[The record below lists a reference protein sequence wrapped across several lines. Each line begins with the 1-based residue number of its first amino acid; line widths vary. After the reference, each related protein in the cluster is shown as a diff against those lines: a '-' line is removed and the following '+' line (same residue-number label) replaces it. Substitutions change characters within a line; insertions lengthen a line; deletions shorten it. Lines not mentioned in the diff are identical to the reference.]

1 MLIAP
6 YRHRIYRQQQGSGD
20 GIPNDLPAKAS
31 DAAGRPAMNGIDYIA
46 QILKQEGVEWMSCFP
61 SNPLISAVAKVGIRP
76 VAFRHERGAVMAA
89 DGYSRI
95 SDRQKFGVCAVQ
107 AQAGA
112 ENAMGGIA
120 QAYADNIPILV
131 FLGGNNLDRL
141 SVKPNFTAVQNYQ
154 GWVKQVEA
162 IYTPNQVGD
171 VMRRAFHALRNG
183 TPGPVIVELTGDVCA
198 QEVPEAARTYKSPK
212 MHRQVPE
219 PAAIADAAA
228 ALMSAKRPMIWAGQ
242 GVMFSGGTEALRELA
257 ELIAA
262 PVFCTMPGKSAFD
275 ERHPLALGAGSGTT
289 TGPANE
295 WLTGSDVMLALG
307 SSLTRT
313 PYGQKIQPGKTII
326 HNTNNPDDLNKDEAA
341 DIGLVG
347 DTRLT
352 IEALIECIQEQT
364 GGESVGERSKTEG
377 EVAAAKAKWMA
388 EWEPVLNGDEEPISY
403 YRVIQALNDTLDGE
417 NSIVTHD
424 AGAPRDS
431 IVPFYTAT
439 TPHSYVGWGKTTH
452 LGFGIPLII
461 GAKMAHPEKFCMN
474 LMGDGA
480 FGMSGTDIE
489 TAARSGAAI
498 TTVLLNNSAMATYS
512 GPTQGTI
519 GAEAREEYGVSTMHG
534 DYAKIAEGMG
544 AVGLRV
550 TKTAE
555 LGPALKEAQRLNA
568 EGRTVLIDIA
578 ANVEDRRSRF

>member
-1 MLIAP
+1 
-6 YRHRIYRQQQGSGD
+6 
-20 GIPNDLPAKAS
+20 
-31 DAAGRPAMNGIDYIA
+31 MNGIDYIA

-61 SNPLISAVAKVGIRP
+61 SNPLISAVARLGIRP

-141 SVKPNFTAVQNYQ
+141 SVKPNFTAARNYQ

-183 TPGPVIVELTGDVCA
+183 TPGPVVVELIADVCA

-212 MHRQVPE
+212 SHRQVPE
-219 PAAIADAAA
+219 ASAIEDAAA
-228 ALMSAKRPMIWAGQ
+228 ALIGAKRPLIWAGQ
-242 GVMFSGGTEALRELA
+242 GVMFSGGTDALRELA

-307 SSLTRT
+307 TSLTRS
-313 PYGQKIQPGKTII
+313 PYAQKIQPGKTII

-347 DTRLT
+347 DTKLT
-352 IEALIECIQEQT
+352 IQALIACIKAKA
-364 GGESVGERSKTEG
+364 GGRAMGERSRIQA

-388 EWEPVLNGDEEPISY
+388 EWTPALTDDSEPISY
-403 YRVIQALNDTLDGE
+403 YRVIQALNDTLDPE

-424 AGAPRDS
+424 AGAPRDT

-461 GAKMAHPEKFCMN
+461 GAKMAQPGKFCMN

-519 GAEAREEYGVSTMHG
+519 GKEAREEYGVSTMQG

-550 TKTAE
+550 TKAAE
-555 LGPALKEAQRLNA
+555 LGPALRQAQKLNA
-568 EGRTVLIDIA
+568 EGRTVLIDVK

>member
-1 MLIAP
+1 
-6 YRHRIYRQQQGSGD
+6 
-20 GIPNDLPAKAS
+20 
-31 DAAGRPAMNGIDYIA
+31 MNGIDYIA
-46 QILKQEGVEWMSCFP
+46 QILKQEGVDWMSCFP
-61 SNPLISAVAKVGIRP
+61 SNPLISAVARVGIRP

-95 SDRQKFGVCAVQ
+95 SDRQKFGVVAVQ

-141 SVKPNFTAVQNYQ
+141 SVKPNFSAAQNYK

-162 IYTPNQVGD
+162 IYTPNQVSD

-183 TPGPVIVELTGDVCA
+183 TPGPVVVELTADVCA
-198 QEVPEAARTYKSPK
+198 QEVPEAMQNYKSPK
-212 MHRQVPE
+212 IHRQLPE
-219 PAAIADAAA
+219 PSAIEEAVTAF
-228 ALMSAKRPMIWAGQ
+228 LSGKQRVIWAGS
-242 GVMFSGGTEALRELA
+242 GVLFSGATEALSELA
-257 ELIAA
+257 ELTAS

-275 ERHPLALGAGSGTT
+275 ERHPLSLGAGSGTT
-289 TGPANE
+289 TGPAHH
-295 WLTGSDVMLALG
+295 WLTNSDVILALG
-307 SSLTRT
+307 SSLTRS
-313 PYGQKIQPGKTII
+313 PYAQKINPGKTII
-326 HNTNNPDDLNKDEAA
+326 HNTNNPEDLNKDEAV
-341 DIGLVG
+341 DVGLVG

-352 IEALIECIQEQT
+352 VEALIACIKE
-364 GGESVGERSKTEG
+364 KTDNRGSGDRHQIEG
-377 EVAAAKAKWMA
+377 EVAAVRATWMA
-388 EWEPVLNGDEEPISY
+388 EWSPILNSDEEPISY
-403 YRVIQALNDTLDGE
+403 YRVIQALNETLDAE

-452 LGFGIPLII
+452 LGFGIPLMI
-461 GAKMAHPEKFCMN
+461 GAKMAEPDKFCLN

-489 TAARSGAAI
+489 TAVRSGAAI

-519 GAEAREEYGVSTMHG
+519 GAEAREQYGVSTMQG
-534 DYAKIAEGMG
+534 DYGKIAEGMG
-544 AVGLRV
+544 AVGLHV
-550 TKTAE
+550 NKTSE
-555 LGPALKEAQRLNA
+555 LAPALKEAQRLNA
-568 EGRTVLIDIA
+568 SGRTVLIDVR

>member
-1 MLIAP
+1 
-6 YRHRIYRQQQGSGD
+6 
-20 GIPNDLPAKAS
+20 
-31 DAAGRPAMNGIDYIA
+31 MNGIDYIA
-46 QILKQEGVEWMSCFP
+46 QILKQEGVEWISCFP
-61 SNPLISAVAKVGIRP
+61 SNPLISAAARIGIRP

-95 SDRQKFGVCAVQ
+95 SDRRKFGVCAVQ
-107 AQAGA
+107 SQAGA

-131 FLGGNNLDRL
+131 FLGGNALDRL
-141 SVKPNFTAVQNYQ
+141 SVKPNFTAARNYQ

-183 TPGPVIVELTGDVCA
+183 TPGPVVVELTADVCD
-198 QEVPEAARTYKSPK
+198 QEVPDAARTYKSPRI
-212 MHRQVPE
+212 HRQVPE
-219 PAAIADAAA
+219 ASAIADAAA
-228 ALMSAKRPMIWAGQ
+228 ALIGARRPVIWAGQ
-242 GVMFSGGTEALRELA
+242 GVMFSGGTDALRDLA

-275 ERHPLALGAGSGTT
+275 ERHPLALGAGSGAT

-295 WLTGSDVMLALG
+295 WLVGSDVMLALG
-307 SSLTRT
+307 TSLTRS
-313 PYGQKIQPGKTII
+313 PYAQKINPGKTII
-326 HNTNNPDDLNKDEAA
+326 HNTNNPDELNKDEAA

-347 DTRLT
+347 DAKLA
-352 IEALIECIQEQT
+352 IEALIACIRAKT
-364 GGESVGERSKTEG
+364 GGKSVGDRARTEA
-377 EVAAAKAKWMA
+377 EVAAAKAAWMA
-388 EWEPVLNGDEEPISY
+388 KWTPVLTDDSEPVSY
-403 YRVIQALNDTLDGE
+403 YRVIQALNDTLDHE

-424 AGAPRDS
+424 AGAPRDT

-439 TPHSYVGWGKTTH
+439 SPHSYVGWGKTTH

-461 GAKMAHPEKFCMN
+461 GAKMAQPGKFCVN

-480 FGMSGTDIE
+480 FGMSGMDIE
-489 TAARSGAAI
+489 TAVRSGAAI

-512 GPTQGTI
+512 GPAQGAI
-519 GAEAREEYGVSTMHG
+519 GKEARETYGVSTMHG

-550 TKTAE
+550 ATAAE
-555 LGPALKEAQRLNA
+555 LGPALRQAQKLNA
-568 EGRTVLIDIA
+568 EGRTVLIDVK

>member
-1 MLIAP
+1 
-6 YRHRIYRQQQGSGD
+6 
-20 GIPNDLPAKAS
+20 
-31 DAAGRPAMNGIDYIA
+31 MNGIDYIA
-46 QILKQEGVEWMSCFP
+46 QILKQEGVDWMSCFP
-61 SNPLISAVAKVGIRP
+61 SNPLISAVARVGIRP

-95 SDRQKFGVCAVQ
+95 SDRQKFGVVAVQ

-141 SVKPNFTAVQNYQ
+141 SVKPNFTAAQNYQ

-183 TPGPVIVELTGDVCA
+183 TPGPVVVELTADVCA
-198 QEVPEAARTYKSPK
+198 QEVPEAMQTYKSPK
-212 MHRQVPE
+212 IHRQLPE
-219 PAAIADAAA
+219 PSAIEEAATAF
-228 ALMSAKRPMIWAGQ
+228 LNGKQRVIWAGS
-242 GVMFSGGTEALRELA
+242 GVLFSRATEALRELA
-257 ELIAA
+257 ELTAS

-275 ERHPLALGAGSGTT
+275 ERHPLSLGSGSGTT
-289 TGPANE
+289 TGPAHH
-295 WLTGSDVMLALG
+295 WLTNSDVILALG
-307 SSLTRT
+307 SSLTRS
-313 PYGQKIQPGKTII
+313 PYAQKINLGKTII
-326 HNTNNPDDLNKDEAA
+326 HNTNNPDDLNKDEAV
-341 DIGLVG
+341 DVGLVG

-352 IEALIECIQEQT
+352 VEALIACIK
-364 GGESVGERSKTEG
+364 ERTDNRGSGDRHQIEA
-377 EVAAAKAKWMA
+377 EVAAVRATWMA
-388 EWEPVLNGDEEPISY
+388 EWSPILNSDEEPINY
-403 YRVIQALNDTLDGE
+403 YRVIQALNETLDPE

-431 IVPFYTAT
+431 IVPFYTAA

-452 LGFGIPLII
+452 LGFGIPLMI
-461 GAKMAHPEKFCMN
+461 GAKIAEPDKFCLN

-498 TTVLLNNSAMATYS
+498 TTVLLNNGAMATYS

-519 GAEAREEYGVSTMHG
+519 GVEAREQYGVSTMQG
-534 DYAKIAEGMG
+534 DYGKIAEGMG
-544 AVGLRV
+544 AVGLHV
-550 TKTAE
+550 SKTSE
-555 LGPALKEAQRLNA
+555 LAPALKEAQRLNA
-568 EGRTVLIDIA
+568 SGRTVLIDVR

>member
-1 MLIAP
+1 
-6 YRHRIYRQQQGSGD
+6 
-20 GIPNDLPAKAS
+20 
-31 DAAGRPAMNGIDYIA
+31 MNGIDYIA

-61 SNPLISAVAKVGIRP
+61 SNPLISAAARVGIRP

-95 SDRQKFGVCAVQ
+95 SDRQRFGVVAVQ

-120 QAYADNIPILV
+120 QAYADNIPMLV

-141 SVKPNFTAVQNYQ
+141 SVTPNFSAAHSYK

-183 TPGPVIVELTGDVCA
+183 TPGPVVVELTADVCS
-198 QEVPEAARTYKSPK
+198 QEVPEAAQTYKSPK
-212 MHRQVPE
+212 LVRQVPE
-219 PAAIADAAA
+219 PADIEAAADALLA
-228 ALMSAKRPMIWAGQ
+228 AKRPVIWAGA
-242 GVMFSGGTEALRELA
+242 GVLFARATDALRELA
-257 ELIAA
+257 ELTAT

-295 WLTGSDVMLALG
+295 WLTGSDVLLALG

-313 PYGQKIQPGKTII
+313 PYGQKIKPGKTLI
-326 HNTNNPDDLNKDEAA
+326 HNTNNPDELNKDEAA

-347 DTRLT
+347 DTLLT
-352 IEALIECIQEQT
+352 IQALIASIKAKT
-364 GGESVGERSKTEG
+364 GGKGDGNRAEAE
-377 EVAAAKAKWMA
+377 AAVAKAKAEWMA
-388 EWEPVLNGDEEPISY
+388 KWTPALTSDDEPIAY
-403 YRVIQALNDTLDGE
+403 YRVIKALNETLDLE

-439 TPHSYVGWGKTTH
+439 TPHSYIGWGKTTH
-452 LGFGIPLII
+452 LGFGIPLMI
-461 GAKMAHPEKFCMN
+461 GAKMAEPSKFCLNM
-474 LMGDGA
+474 MGDGA

-498 TTVLLNNSAMATYS
+498 TTLLLNNSAMATYS

-519 GAEAREEYGVSTMHG
+519 GAEARETYGVSTMHG
-534 DYAKIAEGMG
+534 NYAQIAEGMG
-544 AVGLRV
+544 AIGIRV
-550 TKTAE
+550 TKASE
-555 LGPALKEAQRLNA
+555 LTPALQEAQRQNA
-568 EGRTVLIDIA
+568 AGRTVLIEVM

>member
-1 MLIAP
+1 
-6 YRHRIYRQQQGSGD
+6 
-20 GIPNDLPAKAS
+20 
-31 DAAGRPAMNGIDYIA
+31 MNGIDYIA
-46 QILKQEGVEWMSCFP
+46 QILKQEGVDWMSCFP
-61 SNPLISAVAKVGIRP
+61 SNPLISAVARVGIRP

-95 SDRQKFGVCAVQ
+95 SDRQKFGVVAVQ

-141 SVKPNFTAVQNYQ
+141 SVKPNFSAAQNYK

-162 IYTPNQVGD
+162 IYTPNHVGD

-183 TPGPVIVELTGDVCA
+183 TPGPVVVELTADVCA
-198 QEVPEAARTYKSPK
+198 QEVPEAMQNYKSPK
-212 MHRQVPE
+212 IHRQLPE
-219 PAAIADAAA
+219 PSAIEEAATAF
-228 ALMSAKRPMIWAGQ
+228 LNGKQRVIWAGA
-242 GVMFSGGTEALRELA
+242 GVLFSGATEALSELA
-257 ELIAA
+257 ELTAS

-275 ERHPLALGAGSGTT
+275 ERHPLSLGAGSGTT
-289 TGPANE
+289 TGPAHY
-295 WLTGSDVMLALG
+295 WLTNSDVILALG
-307 SSLTRT
+307 SSLTRS
-313 PYGQKIQPGKTII
+313 PYAQKINPGKTII
-326 HNTNNPDDLNKDEAA
+326 HNTNNPDDLNKDEAV
-341 DIGLVG
+341 DVGLVG

-352 IEALIECIQEQT
+352 VEALIACIKE
-364 GGESVGERSKTEG
+364 KTENIG
-377 EVAAAKAKWMA
+377 SGDRHQIETEVAAVRATWMA
-388 EWEPVLNGDEEPISY
+388 EWSPILNSDEEPISY
-403 YRVIQALNDTLDGE
+403 YRVIQALNETLDAE

-452 LGFGIPLII
+452 LGFGIPLMI
-461 GAKMAHPEKFCMN
+461 GAKMAEPDKFCLN

-519 GAEAREEYGVSTMHG
+519 GAEAREQYGVSTMQG
-534 DYAKIAEGMG
+534 DYGKIAEGMG
-544 AVGLRV
+544 AAGLHV
-550 TKTAE
+550 NKTSE
-555 LGPALKEAQRLNA
+555 LAPALKEAQRLNA
-568 EGRTVLIDIA
+568 NGRTVLIDVR